1 MRSYTPFINV
11 SSIISAYCYSLFRA
25 EPYADCEHGCLYC
38 YARWR
43 RRGSGPIYG
52 APRQFAAIA
61 SKIRRRDLKPIPV
74 RLSTLTDPFQPYEH
88 RYRLSLRILRWALR
102 LGYPIIVNTK
112 GVMMAEGRWLETLR
126 ELASEGLVVVQIS
139 LSTLKR
145 DWSLRFEPGAPP
157 PERRLEAAS
166 KLSALDI
173 PVAFRLSPYIPGLTS
188 RPSPE
193 KVAEELHKAGARHVV
208 VEAIRVER
216 GEAKKLNLIDQ
227 PLEAY
232 SLEGENIV
240 RPSLKARLR
249 EYLELREA
257 LRDRGIGFATCKEG
271 LYGLHTAEDCCGLYL
286 LGDYA
291 KRLTLY
297 EFYRETLKRPLRLNA
312 PLKLSGEYLYGER
325 LASYPGV
332 VRRAL
337 RRHERRLLRILS
349 TPELLHR
356 LAPEMRVENETLRVE
371 PIGID

>member
-1 MRSYTPFINV
+1 MRAYTPFINV

-52 APRQFAAIA
+52 APRQFASIA
-61 SKIRRRDLKPIPV
+61 SKIRGRGLKPIPV
-74 RLSTLTDPFQPYEH
+74 RLSTLTDPFQPSEH

-102 LGYPIIVNTK
+102 LRYPIIVNTK
-112 GVMMAEGRWLETLR
+112 GVAMAEGRWLETLR

-139 LSTLKR
+139 LSTLNR
-145 DWSLRFEPGAPP
+145 DWSLRFEPGAPTP
-157 PERRLEAAS
+157 DRRLEAAS
-166 KLSALDI
+166 RLSALDI
-173 PVAFRLSPYIPGLTS
+173 PIVFRLSHYIPGLTAK
-188 RPSPE
+188 PSPE
-193 KVAEELHKAGARHVV
+193 RLAEELHGAGARHVV

-216 GEAKKLNLIDQ
+216 DEAERIGLIDEA
-227 PLEAY
+227 LEAY
-232 SLEGENIV
+232 SLEGEGIV
-240 RPSLKARLR
+240 RPSLKARLG

-271 LYGLHTAEDCCGLYL
+271 LYGLHTAEDCCGFYL
-286 LGDYA
+286 LRDYV

-297 EFYRETLKRPLRLNA
+297 EFYREALKRPLRLDA
-312 PLKLSGEYLYGER
+312 PLKLSGEYIYGER
-325 LASYPGV
+325 LTSYPGV

-356 LAPEMRVENETLRVE
+356 LAPEMRVEDGTLKVE
-371 PIGID
+371 PIEVD